1 MATRVPHRHVT
12 PRDHRILAALDIAP
26 LTAKQLKK
34 LSATW
39 PYPFNALRTAR
50 ERLQSLSELGL
61 LRIHRYATLY
71 PGQPEQYYV
80 LTREGF
86 QTLHGPDAKPPTK
99 GHFAELAISRQA
111 HSRGL
116 ADFLVHFQVAA
127 HRSNVAVSGMYREN
141 SLQLTAGDE
150 SVYPDAAFVL
160 VTSDRQE
167 YRFFVEIDC
176 GTERLQS
183 MNSDRTWQRKAR
195 VYHRLQDEHKENRFR
210 VLVVAVRAGTERVSN
225 ILKTAS
231 AVHRDPN
238 RTLFLGV
245 TMFAMLSAEHAAT
258 APIFIDHR
266 GRPQSLVPD
275 RPVAASSAVDT
286 PEELHRAKTA

>member
-1 MATRVPHRHVT
+1 M
-12 PRDHRILAALDIAP
+12 AP
-26 LTAKQLKK
+26 LTAKQLRK
-34 LSATW
+34 LSTIW
-39 PYPFNALRTAR
+39 PHPFKALRTAR
-50 ERLQSLSELGL
+50 ERLQSLGDLGL
-61 LRIHRYATLY
+61 LRVYRYATLY

-86 QTLHGPDAKPPTK
+86 QTLHGPDVQPPTK
-99 GHFAELAISRQA
+99 GHFAELAISWQA

-116 ADFLVHFQVAA
+116 ADFLVHLLVAA
-127 HRSNVAVSGMYREN
+127 DRSNVSVSGLYREN

-150 SVYPDAAFVL
+150 SVYPDVAFVL
-160 VTSDRQE
+160 VTNDGQE

-183 MNSDRTWQRKAR
+183 VISDRTWERKAR
-195 VYHRLQDEHKENRFR
+195 IYNRLQDEHKDNRFR
-210 VLVVAVRAGTERVSN
+210 VLVVTVRAGTDRLSN

-245 TMFAMLSAEHAAT
+245 TMFAMLSSEHAAT

-275 RPVAASSAVDT
+275 RPVAASRTVDMNQ
-286 PEELHRAKTA
+286 ELHWSKTA

>member
-1 MATRVPHRHVT
+1 MTNSLRHHHVT

-26 LTAKQLKK
+26 LTAKQLRK
-34 LSATW
+34 LSTTW
-39 PYPFNALRTAR
+39 SQPFVALRTLR
-50 ERLQSLSELGL
+50 ERLQALSELRL
-61 LRIHRYATLY
+61 LRIYRYATLY

-86 QTLHGPDAKPPTK
+86 QTLHGPDVPPPTK

-116 ADFLVHFQVAA
+116 ADFLVHMQVAA
-127 HRSNVAVSGMYREN
+127 HRSKVSVSGLYREN
-141 SLQLTAGDE
+141 SLQLSSGDE

-160 VTSDRQE
+160 VTSEGAE

-183 MNSDRTWQRKAR
+183 TSSDRTWERKAR
-195 VYHRLQDEHKENRFR
+195 IYDRVQDEHKENRFR
-210 VLVVAVRAGTERVSN
+210 VLIVTVRAGRQRLDH
-225 ILKTAS
+225 ILATA
-231 AVHRDPN
+231 AAAHRDPN
-238 RTLFLGV
+238 RTLFYGA
-245 TMFAMLSAEHAAT
+245 TMYAVLASEHAAT
-258 APIFIDHR
+258 APVFVDNR

-275 RPVAASSAVDT
+275 QPPLAPNLVDNRRKL
-286 PEELHRAKTA
+286 PLSKTA

>member
-26 LTAKQLKK
+26 LTAKQLRK
-34 LSATW
+34 LSTTW
-39 PYPFNALRTAR
+39 PYPFKALRTAR
-50 ERLQSLSELGL
+50 ERLQSLGELGL

-86 QTLHGPDAKPPTK
+86 QTLHGPDVAPPTK

-116 ADFLVHFQVAA
+116 ADFLVHLQVAA
-127 HRSNVAVSGMYREN
+127 HRSNVTVSGMYREN

-160 VTSDRQE
+160 ATSNGQE

-183 MNSDRTWQRKAR
+183 AVSDRTWERKAR
-195 VYHRLQDEHKENRFR
+195 VYDRVQDEHRDSRFR
-210 VLVVAVRAGTERVSN
+210 VLVVTVRAGSERLTN
-225 ILKTAS
+225 ILKTAA
-231 AVHRDPN
+231 AVHRDAN
-238 RTLFLGV
+238 RTLFYGV
-245 TMFAMLSAEHAAT
+245 TMFALLSSEHAAT
-258 APIFIDHR
+258 APVFVDHR

-275 RPVAASSAVDT
+275 RPIDASSAVDT
-286 PEELHRAKTA
+286 REKLHWSKTA